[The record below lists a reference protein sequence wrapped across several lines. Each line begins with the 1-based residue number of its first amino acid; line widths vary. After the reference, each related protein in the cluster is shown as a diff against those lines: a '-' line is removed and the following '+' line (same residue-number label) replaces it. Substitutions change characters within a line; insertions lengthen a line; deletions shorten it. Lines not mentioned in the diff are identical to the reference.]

1 MDNQKIIENVLQTL
15 QKAASLLQGWKTK
28 TMIDF
33 DEQKTVADILRQ
45 AISDVWTVSSTD
57 IKREKENSYLIK
69 KLDAHKEQI
78 RQTLATLSEQLNDL
92 NVPYTLPE
100 IPAEQPGAATPAE
113 KPAAKS
119 RSAALQTENRKISII
134 DTFATGNENSP
145 ALPTPVG
152 NLFNA
157 IGVSD
162 KYLFTKE
169 LFNNED
175 RAFQTAIS
183 DLDKMKNKEEAQ
195 QYLSGLFGRIDKN
208 NDTLKQFTALVY
220 RRYMNA

>member
-1 MDNQKIIENVLQTL
+1 MDNLKIIENILQTL
-15 QKAASLLQGWKTK
+15 QKTTLSLQGWQAK

-33 DEQKTVADILRQ
+33 GEQKAVADLLRQ

-57 IKREKENSYLIK
+57 IKREKENSHLIK
-69 KLDAHKEQI
+69 KLDDHKENI
-78 RQTLATLSEQLNDL
+78 RKTLATLSEQLDNL
-92 NVPYTLPE
+92 ETSSMLSYM
-100 IPAEQPGAATPAE
+100 PAE
-113 KPAAKS
+113 KPAETKPAEKPTAKP
-119 RSAALQTENRKISII
+119 RSATLQTENRTRSII
-134 DTFATGNENSP
+134 DTFATGDENSP

-169 LFNNED
+169 LFNND
-175 RAFQTAIS
+175 GNAFQTAIS

-195 QYLSGLFGRIDKN
+195 QYLSKLFGQVDKN
-208 NDTLKQFTALVY
+208 NDVFKQFTALVY